1 MNVFSLFFAGM
12 MAIGVTVAVV
22 LRLWPHFNAFDF
34 MPYIAIFAA
43 MGVLELGVLFSGK
56 LAADAAQHALHR
68 TRPRDHR
75 PTCCRNLHASAR
87 RRCMSVP
94 SLHELRSGGKVALA
108 RALAAIE
115 THANYAGACRAA
127 RRSERQS
134 KGTYP
139 RTDRHAGRR
148 QIDADQRTDRA
159 GARCEQTIAV
169 IAVDPSSKAT
179 GGALLGDRARMTT
192 NPDDKGVFVRSMA
205 ARDRLG
211 GISNETIAAAV
222 LMRALYDRVI
232 VETVGVGQSESDIA
246 GIADTVLLCI
256 QPGAGDSLQFMKA
269 GLMELPDVIAVTK
282 SDMGAA
288 ARRARA
294 DVKGA
299 LGLSARGEWSAP
311 VVMISATS
319 GDGLDELD
327 QAIET
332 HKSFLNQGNR
342 HEKKLRRTG
351 SGLGRRSHQGPFR
364 LRRTGSLARRCKSDA
379 AGPFS
384 REAALAEALRMRLNP
399 LTGK

>member
-1 MNVFSLFFAGM
+1 
-12 MAIGVTVAVV
+12 
-22 LRLWPHFNAFDF
+22 
-34 MPYIAIFAA
+34 
-43 MGVLELGVLFSGK
+43 MGV
-56 LAADAAQHALHR
+56 
-68 TRPRDHR
+68 
-75 PTCCRNLHASAR
+75 
-87 RRCMSVP
+87 P
-94 SLHELRSGGKVALA
+94 SFRELREGGKATLA

-115 THANYAGACRAA
+115 TEARSPALAALLDEACAHPNGHILGLTGTPGVGKSTLINALIARARAA
-127 RRSERQS
+127 N
-134 KGTYP
+134 K
-139 RTDRHAGRR
+139 
-148 QIDADQRTDRA
+148 
-159 GARCEQTIAV
+159 TIAV

-269 GLMELPDVIAVTK
+269 GVMELPDVVAVTK
-282 SDMGAA
+282 GDLGAA

-294 DVKGA
+294 DVEGA

-311 VVMISATS
+311 VVTISATA
-319 GDGLDELD
+319 GEGLDQLD
-327 QAIET
+327 DAIAK
-332 HKSFLNQGNR
+332 HAAFLNQGNR
-342 HEKKLRRTG
+342 RGKKLQEQETAWVAEAIKARFG
-351 SGLGRRSHQGPFR
+351 SEGLDASR
-364 LRRTGSLARRCKSDA
+364 AIKINA

-384 REAALAEALRMRLNP
+384 REVALGEALRARLFS

>member
-1 MNVFSLFFAGM
+1 
-12 MAIGVTVAVV
+12 
-22 LRLWPHFNAFDF
+22 
-34 MPYIAIFAA
+34 
-43 MGVLELGVLFSGK
+43 MG
-56 LAADAAQHALHR
+56 
-68 TRPRDHR
+68 
-75 PTCCRNLHASAR
+75 
-87 RRCMSVP
+87 VP
-94 SLHELRSGGKVALA
+94 SLKELRDGGKAALA

-115 THANYAGACRAA
+115 TEANSPALAALLDEACANPKGHILGLTGTPGVGKSTLINALIARARVA
-127 RRSERQS
+127 S
-134 KGTYP
+134 
-139 RTDRHAGRR
+139 
-148 QIDADQRTDRA
+148 
-159 GARCEQTIAV
+159 QTIAV

-269 GLMELPDVIAVTK
+269 GVMELPDVVAVTK

-294 DVKGA
+294 DVEGA
-299 LGLSARGEWSAP
+299 LGLSAQGEWAAQ
-311 VVMISATS
+311 VVTISATT
-319 GDGLDELD
+319 GDGLDQLDEAIEQHRAFLD
-327 QAIET
+327 QA
-332 HKSFLNQGNR
+332 NR
-342 HEKKLRRTG
+342 REKKLQRQEAAWVDEAIKARFGSEGLAASRRIEV
-351 SGLGRRSHQGPFR
+351 R
-364 LRRTGSLARRCKSDA
+364 A

-384 REAALAEALRMRLNP
+384 REAALAEALRKRLNP
-399 LTGK
+399 LTRQ

>member
-1 MNVFSLFFAGM
+1 
-12 MAIGVTVAVV
+12 
-22 LRLWPHFNAFDF
+22 
-34 MPYIAIFAA
+34 
-43 MGVLELGVLFSGK
+43 MG
-56 LAADAAQHALHR
+56 
-68 TRPRDHR
+68 
-75 PTCCRNLHASAR
+75 
-87 RRCMSVP
+87 VP
-94 SLHELRSGGKVALA
+94 SLKELRDGGKAALA

-115 THANYAGACRAA
+115 TEANSPALAALLDEACAHAKGHILGLTGTPGVGKSTLINALIARARVA
-127 RRSERQS
+127 S
-134 KGTYP
+134 
-139 RTDRHAGRR
+139 
-148 QIDADQRTDRA
+148 
-159 GARCEQTIAV
+159 QTIAV

-269 GLMELPDVIAVTK
+269 GVMELPDVVAVTK

-294 DVKGA
+294 DVEGA
-299 LGLSARGEWSAP
+299 LGLSAQGEWAAP
-311 VVMISATS
+311 VVTISATT
-319 GDGLDELD
+319 GDGLDQLD
-327 QAIET
+327 EAIEQ
-332 HKSFLNQGNR
+332 HRAFLDKANR
-342 HEKKLRRTG
+342 REKKLQRQEAAWVDEAIKARFGSEGLAASRRIEV
-351 SGLGRRSHQGPFR
+351 R
-364 LRRTGSLARRCKSDA
+364 A

-384 REAALAEALRMRLNP
+384 REAALAEALRKRLNP
-399 LTGK
+399 LTRQ

>member
-1 MNVFSLFFAGM
+1 
-12 MAIGVTVAVV
+12 
-22 LRLWPHFNAFDF
+22 
-34 MPYIAIFAA
+34 
-43 MGVLELGVLFSGK
+43 MG
-56 LAADAAQHALHR
+56 
-68 TRPRDHR
+68 
-75 PTCCRNLHASAR
+75 
-87 RRCMSVP
+87 VP
-94 SLHELRSGGKVALA
+94 SLKELRDGGKAALA

-115 THANYAGACRAA
+115 TEANSPALAALLDQACAKPKGHILGLTGTPGVGKSTLINALIARARVA
-127 RRSERQS
+127 S
-134 KGTYP
+134 
-139 RTDRHAGRR
+139 
-148 QIDADQRTDRA
+148 
-159 GARCEQTIAV
+159 QTIAV

-269 GLMELPDVIAVTK
+269 GVMELPDVVAVTK

-294 DVKGA
+294 DVEGA
-299 LGLSARGEWSAP
+299 LGLSAQGEWAAP
-311 VVMISATS
+311 VVTISATT
-319 GDGLDELD
+319 GDGLDQLDEAIEQHRAFLD
-327 QAIET
+327 QA
-332 HKSFLNQGNR
+332 NR
-342 HEKKLRRTG
+342 REKKLQRQEAAWVDEAIKARFGSEGLTASRRIEV
-351 SGLGRRSHQGPFR
+351 R
-364 LRRTGSLARRCKSDA
+364 A

-384 REAALAEALRMRLNP
+384 REAALAEALRKRLNP
-399 LTGK
+399 LTRQ